1 MRRTRRI
8 YKRKTR
14 SNLETLIILVG
25 AIIILSVAFYMA
37 RERSYLPPESFLPE
51 EKPVYQQETTKI
63 SDQEQEPIEKLT
75 TQDISVDQRIPEIE
89 ETKIEKKVEKEVSTS
104 PSGLISPEN
113 DLINKSNAA
122 ATTITSKPEVT
133 ISPTEKTTS
142 SGSVY
147 TVQVGYFSVESNARN
162 LSREIE
168 NRGFKTFVIKHN
180 NAFKVQVGSYP
191 LREQAEEA
199 AQQLKRWGYE
209 TWVTQR

>member
-25 AIIILSVAFYMA
+25 AIVILSVAFYMA
-37 RERSYLPPESFLPE
+37 REKSYLPPEEIKSE
-51 EKPVYQQETTKI
+51 QRTVSQQETAKVNEEEQRKV
-63 SDQEQEPIEKLT
+63 DQLI
-75 TQDISVDQRIPEIE
+75 TQDISAGEKVTESEVTLTQKPVEREISTIPTGPIAQR
-89 ETKIEKKVEKEVSTS
+89 
-104 PSGLISPEN
+104 EN
-113 DLINKSNAA
+113 NLA
-122 ATTITSKPEVT
+122 SKPEVT
-133 ISPTEKTTS
+133 IPVKTEVSVSPPERVTPST
-142 SGSVY
+142 SVY

-168 NRGFKTFVIKHN
+168 NRGFQTFVIKHN
-180 NAFKVQVGSYP
+180 NAFKVQVGSYS

-209 TWVTQR
+209 TWITQR